1 MKILHVINING
12 FGGAE
17 KLLLQLLPA
26 LKKNDEVE
34 CAILHPVNT
43 DVAALSISAVL
54 ERKGIKVYL
63 YSYKKWYS
71 KGIMGYLSLLISNG
85 KYTIVHSHL
94 KHADVWMARL
104 KKRKAITIPVV
115 STMHGYND
123 AYENKFGFEIKR
135 KIYFSPYFQFS
146 RIIYTY
152 LDGFILVSDIV
163 NSFFSRTGLLGNKR
177 KVTIH
182 HGYERQAHSFNNP
195 GNKHDGGYHI
205 ALPGRLIYRKGHR
218 FLIEAVRLLN
228 DKGVSVNLHIY
239 GTGEEQ
245 PVLETQ
251 VKKLQL
257 QEKVTFH
264 GYVDDLVSVLAGMDS
279 VVIPSLWE
287 GFGLVFLDAF
297 AAHTPVV
304 AFDLPAANEIIKHEY
319 NGLLARPGS
328 SADLAE
334 NIARVL
340 KDDQLRN
347 RIIANADID
356 LIQRFDMNI
365 VADKYRDFYKEISG

>member
-1 MKILHVINING
+1 MNILHVINITG

-26 LKKNDEVE
+26 LKRNDEVE
-34 CAILHPVNT
+34 CAILYPLNT
-43 DVAALSISAVL
+43 DSAALTIGTIL
-54 ERKGIKVYL
+54 EKKGIKVYL
-63 YSYKKWYS
+63 FSYQKWYS
-71 KGIMGYLSLLISNG
+71 KSIVDYLSLLINKG
-85 KYTIVHSHL
+85 KYTIIHSHL
-94 KHADVWMARL
+94 KHADIWMARL
-104 KKRKAITIPVV
+104 KRKRAITIPVV

-146 RIIYTY
+146 KIIYTY
-152 LDGFILVSDIV
+152 LDGFILISDIV
-163 NSFFSRTGLLGNKR
+163 GSFFSRTGLLGNKR
-177 KVTIH
+177 KVIIH
-182 HGYERQAHSFNNP
+182 HGYECQICSSDERIIKA
-195 GNKHDGGYHI
+195 GEGYHI
-205 ALPGRLIYRKGHR
+205 ALPGRLLYRKGHR
-218 FLIEAVRLLN
+218 FLIEAVKELN
-228 DKGVSVNLHIY
+228 DRGIPVNLHIY

-245 PVLETQ
+245 PALEMQ
-251 VKKLQL
+251 VRQLQL
-257 QEKVTFH
+257 LEKVTFH
-264 GYVDDLVSVLAGMDS
+264 GYVDDLVKILAGMDC

-328 SADLAE
+328 STDLAE
-334 NIARVL
+334 NIARIL

-356 LIQRFDMNI
+356 LKQRFDINI
-365 VADKYRDFYKEISG
+365 MADKYRDFYKEISG